1 MIHIKSLVLLRSE
14 NLLVKFNINVT
25 DDNKKSYYN
34 RYVNGNG
41 DYETFDLHP
50 QIVFRY
56 TNKDVTFDSR
66 QQIHVTPVTLFN
78 VKRTFIKM
86 YKICAKKET
95 FIYYTSG
102 GIEYVKDPN
111 HLITLYLPNDE
122 VVKMHPCVITNKG
135 KSLPGI
141 KMYINE
147 TSNEVS
153 LSVDEL
159 ESIIN
164 ILQSVNF
171 IGDSLSLLNAKNI
184 DVQRQYI
191 VRRNE
196 NQNNAVSSKQRSNP
210 FDEPEVVDNTIRP
223 SNTNLKSLFDD

>member
-34 RYVNGNG
+34 RYVSGNG

-56 TNKDVTFDSR
+56 TNKDVTFNS
-66 QQIHVTPVTLFN
+66 QHQFHVTPVTLFN

-86 YKICAKKET
+86 YKICINKET
-95 FIYYTSG
+95 FIYYTSN

-122 VVKMHPCVITNKG
+122 VVKMHPSVIMDKG

-171 IGDSLSLLNAKNI
+171 IGDSLSLLNARNI
-184 DVQRQYI
+184 DVQSQYI
-191 VRRNE
+191 IKRNE
-196 NQNNAVSSKQRSNP
+196 NRNNVVSKPRSNP
-210 FDEPEVVDNTIRP
+210 FDEPGVVDNTIRP
-223 SNTNLKSLFDD
+223 SDTNFKSLFDD